1 MVVLPFSASINTF
14 DCENVFLSCRWVL
27 ANGMGLEGYVAR
39 EVCHVFYSILTRTQ
53 QHPVIPKGLRL
64 FMHEQEVS
72 CFQLE
77 ISSVSTGTQRHP
89 VVPRPTRKRKTQEL
103 CFENFNGKML
113 FVVAFLEMKR

>member
-1 MVVLPFSASINTF
+1 MAEVFGPFDQVYLPEIGR
-14 DCENVFLSCRWVL
+14 FLTKKV
-27 ANGMGLEGYVAR
+27 M
-39 EVCHVFYSILTRTQ
+39 I
-53 QHPVIPKGLRL
+53 LRL
-64 FMHEQEVS
+64 FIQQEEVS